1 MYVKKQY
8 LSMKTN
14 RNKKQQIIKNIS
26 DDIFLG
32 FVTFV
37 SIIGVLETMITH
49 ILPAIFYLI
58 LVFVGLLG
66 LIVKKQM

>member
-1 MYVKKQY
+1 
-8 LSMKTN
+8 MKTN

-26 DDIFLG
+26 DDVFLG

-37 SIIGVLETMITH
+37 SIIGVLETIVTH

-58 LVFVGLLG
+58 LIFVGLLG